1 MEGVNVLFLGTPAFA
16 VPTLE
21 RLAAHPEMRV
31 IGVLSQPD
39 RPAGRGGELRQ
50 PAVKQTALHLGLPVL
65 QPARI
70 RSDEVWE
77 YLSAQKPDVLVVVAY
92 GQIIP
97 RRVFELPPLGTINAH
112 ASLLP
117 AYRGAA
123 PIQWA
128 IARGETVTGV
138 TTMRINE
145 GLDTGDM
152 LLRREVAIGPN
163 ETALELSPR
172 LAEVSA
178 DLVIETLLGLRQGT
192 ITPQPQDDTRAS
204 FAPILK
210 KEDGRID
217 WSWPA
222 QQIYNRWRGFQPW
235 PGVYST
241 WKGKHLAITRC
252 EPSAEPAP
260 AGSLPGTLLKLDSQ
274 RLGCVTGTGVLHLIE
289 VQQEGRKRLPAMDFA
304 RGARI
309 GFGHDRLE

>member
-21 RLAAHPEMRV
+21 RLAAHPEIQV
-31 IGVLSQPD
+31 SGVVCQPD

-50 PAVKQTALHLGLPVL
+50 PAVKQAALRLNLPVF

-70 RSDEVWE
+70 RSEEAWDN
-77 YLSAQKPDVLVVVAY
+77 LSAHTPDALVVVAY

-138 TTMRINE
+138 TTMRINA

-152 LLRREVAIGPN
+152 LLRGELAIAAD
-163 ETALELSPR
+163 ETAVDLSPR
-172 LAEVSA
+172 LAELSA
-178 DLVIETLLGLRQGT
+178 DLMVATLLGLRQGT
-192 ITPQPQDDTRAS
+192 ITPQPQDDSEAS
-204 FAPILK
+204 LAPILE

-252 EPSAEPAP
+252 GLMAGAAP
-260 AGSLPGTLLKLDSQ
+260 AGILPGTLLQLSGN
-274 RLGCVTGTGVLHLIE
+274 RMGCATGDGVLLLGE
-289 VQQEGRKRLPAMDFA
+289 VQQEGRKRMPALDFA

-309 GFGHDRLE
+309 EFGQDRLQ